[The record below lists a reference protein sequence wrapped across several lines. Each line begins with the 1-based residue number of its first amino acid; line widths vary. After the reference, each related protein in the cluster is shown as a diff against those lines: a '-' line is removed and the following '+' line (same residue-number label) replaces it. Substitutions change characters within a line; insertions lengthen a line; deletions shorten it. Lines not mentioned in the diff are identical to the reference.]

1 MNDGF
6 ADHPLRPD
14 SGILTNGA
22 SSRART
28 ERAARAEPSLLGL
41 CRVVREE
48 DEVNLYDLLI
58 TSELHYH
65 CAIEAF
71 CSRYEV
77 RTRAS
82 RLKICYSNQL
92 DQPTI
97 LGGEFDRFRTCV
109 NKCHKL
115 APNHS
120 ATNSILLLQMDL
132 NHLLQ
137 IQNLPC

>member
-82 RLKICYSNQL
+82 RLKICYPNQL
-92 DQPTI
+92 DQPTKQR
-97 LGGEFDRFRTCV
+97 EQ
-109 NKCHKL
+109 
-115 APNHS
+115 S
-120 ATNSILLLQMDL
+120 
-132 NHLLQ
+132 
-137 IQNLPC
+137 